1 LHVDRVGGSMASETT
16 RRGTPD
22 ADGETAASVTIS
34 YPVDLSDWSRDQLDG
49 DIFRAY
55 LRRKLDR
62 PRVGDEWEEF
72 VDVGCCGSA
81 NHVQLRIEAVAGGS
95 RVGDETR
102 IEYTTRDACQV
113 GGGWEVQSRAGPASE

>member
-1 LHVDRVGGSMASETT
+1 MASETT
-16 RRGTPD
+16 RRETPD

-34 YPVDLSDWSRDQLDG
+34 YPADLSDWSRDQLDG

-62 PRVGDEWEEF
+62 PGVGDEWEEF

-81 NHVQLRIEAVAGGS
+81 NYVQLRIEAVTGGS
-95 RVGDETR
+95 RVDETTR